1 MHNLQEKAIEATL
14 KGDFQKANKLNMFII
29 KNNSYD
35 LDAYLRLGF
44 AHLQMSNFRKARLY
58 YQKALKLQNHNLIAQ
73 TNLEKI
79 AILEK
84 RGKSRLDKKTSLSF
98 DPNLFLNVVG
108 KTKATALINL
118 GNISILAKLKIGQR
132 MYIKIKK
139 RRVEIRT
146 ENNEYI
152 GALPDDI
159 SKRLIF
165 FIEAKSIYHTY
176 IKEVSKNQVD
186 IFLKE
191 EQKGKKVATYVSFPR
206 NIQEDLKSMGITEN
220 TNDEEQHDDEKQ
232 NLEKDRSEDDDES
245 TKETPID
252 IEALAEQIDEKE
264 EFTENNQF
272 EEEKDDFE
280 E

>member
-1 MHNLQEKAIEATL
+1 MHNIQEKAIEVAL
-14 KGDFQKANKLNMFII
+14 KGDFKKAMELNLFII
-29 KNNSYD
+29 KNNPQD

-44 AHLQMSNFRKARLY
+44 ASLQLNDFKKARIY
-58 YQKALKLQNHNLIAQ
+58 YQRALKIQKPNLIAQ

-84 RGKSRLDKKTSLSF
+84 RGKSRKDKKVLLSF
-98 DPNLFLNVVG
+98 DPNLFLNVIG
-108 KTKATALINL
+108 KTKIVTLINL
-118 GNISILAKLKIGQR
+118 GNIATLAKLKIGQKV
-132 MYIKIKK
+132 YLKIKK

-165 FIEAKSIYHTY
+165 FIEARSMYRTY
-176 IKEVSKNQVD
+176 IKEASKNHVD

-191 EQKGKKVATYVSFPR
+191 EKKGKKVSHYVSFPR
-206 NIQEDLKSMGITEN
+206 NIQEDLKIMGAAEN
-220 TNDEEQHDDEKQ
+220 DDEQYRDDEKQ
-232 NLEKDRSEDDDES
+232 SLEKSRADDEEENA
-245 TKETPID
+245 KEKPVD

-264 EFTENNQF
+264 ELGENNQF